1 MATSERMRRSSCFM
15 ALSVRTARLAFALP
29 TKQIH
34 HIWFGYSRLVI
45 LRLGLALGSARGS
58 SHVGASAC
66 PRERDSRRMRADA
79 VLTAERVLCAVP
91 RTRGPRGLLA
101 VPTHRSGHKCDTK
114 IILPMKHFSSI
125 LEHNEPDINERTA
138 RAVAGPAHRRAVNN
152 TSGVKRLR
160 GILLLLWCA
169 SSRPA
174 ALFSFPQRQRSFRRR
189 LHLTRCTLPHH
200 HHRDHF

>member
-1 MATSERMRRSSCFM
+1 M

-138 RAVAGPAHRRAVNN
+138 RGRRSRFAAGRSRSPPRRPHMSRSRTDIHTRYRPN
-152 TSGVKRLR
+152 TSLFTSNVYSYVNSVAPPTRLSQPPR
-160 GILLLLWCA
+160 TKWGLRA
-169 SSRPA
+169 GGP
-174 ALFSFPQRQRSFRRR
+174 
-189 LHLTRCTLPHH
+189 
-200 HHRDHF
+200 